1 MRKRPLLVYL
11 CNAFEEKTCREREI
25 NSDSPAASKKVFQIS
40 AALKSKGVSTIVLTM
55 GRGRQNGTWSWHSA
69 KTVRFEQNLIVYA
82 PYFDAPI
89 LTHLVS
95 LLGLAKVIWRLRRG
109 KNNQITFLAYNRL
122 PYYLV
127 SLIFARI
134 IGAKCFLD
142 LEDGDILT
150 RRFGVKYLIKKARI
164 LSIDFLCNA
173 GAILATSSLSKYSVQ
188 KNTLC
193 CYGVAK
199 ASGIKN
205 IDWDDK
211 LQIHLGG
218 TLDYS
223 TGANLFIDAVKILRK
238 KASKDLRNVE
248 FVVTG
253 KGDMAGNINA
263 LTRSNEHPLVKFFG
277 SVSNRDYKDLKDA
290 SHIGLCLKLGTSAL
304 GDSTFPS
311 KVIDITSSGLCL
323 LTTRVSDVPKIFA
336 NDEVIYLN
344 DEEPETL
351 ANKFLWALKNKNQI
365 KEIAKKGQIK
375 ALKMCSQDSVG
386 DELKKFLFPMG
397 GEGSKNE
404 FLKK

>member
-1 MRKRPLLVYL
+1 MRSRPLLVYL
-11 CNAFEEKTCREREI
+11 CNAFEEKTCRERGI

-40 AALKSKGVSTIVLTM
+40 AALKSKGVSTVVLSL

-69 KTVRFEQNLIVYA
+69 KIVRFERNMMVYA

-95 LLGLAKVIWRLRRG
+95 LLGLAIIIWRLKWA
-109 KNNQITFLAYNRL
+109 KNNPITFLAYNRL
-122 PYYLV
+122 PYYLI

-150 RRFGVKYLIKKARI
+150 RRFGIKYLIKKARI
-164 LSIDFLCNA
+164 WSIDFLCNA
-173 GAILATSSLSKYSVQ
+173 GSILATSSLSKYSLQ

-193 CYGVAK
+193 CYGVSK
-199 ASGIKN
+199 ASSIKK
-205 IDWDDK
+205 IDWSNK

-218 TLDYS
+218 TLEYS

-238 KASKDLRNVE
+238 KNSIYLLNVE

-253 KGDMAGNINA
+253 KGAMAADIHE
-263 LTRSNEHPLVKFFG
+263 LTRSDEPPLVKYFG
-277 SVSNRDYKDLKDA
+277 SVSNREYEDLKDA
-290 SHIGLCLKLGTSAL
+290 SHIGLCLKLGTSTL

-323 LTTRVSDVPKIFA
+323 ITTRVSDVPKIFSD
-336 NDEVIYLN
+336 DEVIYLH
-344 DEEPETL
+344 DENPETL
-351 ANKFLWALKNKNQI
+351 ANKFLWALKNKNQL

-375 ALKMCSQDSVG
+375 AVKICSQESVG
-386 DELKKFLFPMG
+386 DELKKFLFPMNM
-397 GEGSKNE
+397 GSNK
-404 FLKK
+404 

>member
-1 MRKRPLLVYL
+1 MRSKPLLVYL
-11 CNAFEEKTCREREI
+11 CNAFEEKTCRERGI

-40 AALKSKGVSTIVLTM
+40 AALKSKGVSTIVLSM
-55 GRGRQNGTWSWHSA
+55 GRGRQNGTWSWHPA
-69 KTVRFEQNLIVYA
+69 KIVRFEQNVMVYA

-95 LLGLAKVIWRLRRG
+95 LIGLAIVIWRFKWA
-109 KNNQITFLAYNRL
+109 KNNLIAFLAYNRL

-150 RRFGVKYLIKKARI
+150 RRFGLKYLIKKAHI
-164 LSIDFLCNA
+164 WSIDFLCNA
-173 GAILATSSLSKYSVQ
+173 GTILATSSLSKYSVQ

-193 CYGVAK
+193 CYGVSK
-199 ASGIKN
+199 AYSIKK
-205 IDWDDK
+205 IDWNDK

-218 TLDYS
+218 TLEYS

-238 KASKDLRNVE
+238 KASKDLLNVE

-253 KGDMAGNINA
+253 KGVMAEDINA
-263 LTRSNEHPLVKFFG
+263 LTRSDEPPLVKYFG
-277 SVSNRDYKDLKDA
+277 SVSNREYEHLKEA
-290 SHIGLCLKLGTSAL
+290 SHIGLCLKLGTSTL

-323 LTTRVSDVPKIFA
+323 FTTRVSDVPKIFS
-336 NDEVIYLN
+336 NDEVIYLK
-344 DEEPETL
+344 DEDPETL
-351 ANKFLWALKNKNQI
+351 ANTVLWALKNKNQI
-365 KEIAKKGQIK
+365 KEFAKKGQTK
-375 ALKMCSQDSVG
+375 ALKICSQDSVG

-397 GEGSKNE
+397 RSSINN
-404 FLKK
+404 